1 MLIINNKTI
10 EVKIG
15 LKSPFFTTL
24 SLSIYLVLLTFNI
37 FIYFRFFLVNV
48 WVLGKV
54 WVVVQN
60 FQDLSNRLHS

>member
-54 WVVVQN
+54 
-60 FQDLSNRLHS
+60 